1 MKDSICFLKMP
12 QKHFSVFVT
21 GLVNEQQYA
30 YALYV
35 HIYTIYTH
43 THTLWEHL
51 SQIYHRKCYAPT
63 VPK

>member
-1 MKDSICFLKMP
+1 MP